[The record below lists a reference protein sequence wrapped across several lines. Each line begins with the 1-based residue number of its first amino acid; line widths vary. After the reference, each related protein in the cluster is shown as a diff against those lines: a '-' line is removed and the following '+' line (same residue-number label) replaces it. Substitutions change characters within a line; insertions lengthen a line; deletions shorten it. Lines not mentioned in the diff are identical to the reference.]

1 LILIGSSSCRMHRG
15 VQLNTD
21 TLFLSVGASMPLTMI
36 SRLGS
41 RAPAV
46 TVTVALKV
54 VDTHPLP
61 HGPE

>member
-1 LILIGSSSCRMHRG
+1 MHRG

-36 SRLGS
+36 RRLGS